1 MAVSRR
7 GAGVAIMAAPGASRA
22 AGLRGRRLADIDF
35 EEIAKRVVNDGG
47 ASVDCRRGRRL
58 VRGFMVSIPRAEVR
72 VPGMPTA
79 ADIAA
84 YVAVHEWLL
93 RCRGAY
99 LGAWYNRADGH
110 TYFDVSRRQRK
121 LSHALKKGAKWNQQA
136 VYDLGCCREI
146 PVGPARPG

>member
-1 MAVSRR
+1 MNRR
-7 GAGVAIMAAPGASRA
+7 GARAAAMAAPGVSRA
-22 AGLRGRRLADIDF
+22 ATRDGRPQTDIDF
-35 EEIAKRVVNDGG
+35 DEIAKRVVNDGG
-47 ASVDCRRGRRL
+47 VSVEYRRSQAPAH
-58 VRGFMVSIPRAEVR
+58 GFMVSVPEAEVR
-72 VPGMPTA
+72 IPGTPTA

-121 LSHALKKGAKWNQQA
+121 LSHALKKGAKWDQRA
-136 VYDLGCCREI
+136 VYDLRRGREI
-146 PVGPARPG
+146 PVDPARQG